1 MAVKG
6 DREVGIEKGVELKT
20 IKSKKKV
27 G

>member
-6 DREVGIEKGVELKT
+6 DREVGIEKGVELKM